1 MRAPGGA
8 VANWS
13 STGLTWPDFTGQ
25 ALMERS
31 VFKHLFHDNITE
43 LGRLTVLAK
52 EDMAAQDP
60 DHRFDALLDTFT
72 LFGDPA
78 LRVKL
83 YEWPWQGYLP
93 MIGR

>member
-1 MRAPGGA
+1 
-8 VANWS
+8 
-13 STGLTWPDFTGQ
+13 
-25 ALMERS
+25 MERS
-31 VFKHLFHDNITE
+31 VFTLLFHDNITE

-60 DHRFDALLDTFT
+60 DHRFVDLLDTFT

-78 LRVKL
+78 LRIKL
-83 YEWPWQGYLP
+83 YQGPWQGYMP